1 MGKQPKEIESPD
13 TTMWMVTF
21 ADLVTL
27 LMTFFVLLLT
37 MSSMDTK
44 ALQTMF
50 TLFAG
55 ASGPLDFSPYGKVS
69 PMQGDADMTPG
80 PLDGMSPDNVD
91 MLTTLTEILDN
102 SDYIKEPEAILKRL
116 TVRSRDVVKQLTERY
131 TDQIYVNEDERGVV
145 LTFDETVMFDPG
157 SSRIRPEI
165 YPLLDVLAQV
175 LKAVSGRV
183 LIIGHSDSTPMH
195 SVQYDSNWDLSLS
208 RALNVLYYFTTEH
221 DLSEDR
227 LGVGGMGNTKPIASN
242 KTQAGRD
249 KNRRVEIVITK

>member
-1 MGKQPKEIESPD
+1 MGKKQKEVDSPD

-55 ASGPLDFSPYGKVS
+55 ASGPLDFSPYGRVT
-69 PMQGDADMTPG
+69 PMPGDADMTPG

-91 MLTTLTEILDN
+91 MLTTLTEILDK
-102 SDYIKEPEAILKRL
+102 SDYVKEPEAILKRL
-116 TVRSRDVVKQLTERY
+116 TVRSRDIVKQLTEQY
-131 TDQIYVNEDERGVV
+131 TDQIYVTEDERGVV
-145 LTFDETVMFDPG
+145 LTFDEMVMFDPG
-157 SSRIRPEI
+157 SSRIRQEM

-183 LIIGHSDSTPMH
+183 LILGHSDNMPMH
-195 SVQYDSNWDLSLS
+195 NVQYDSNWDLSLT
-208 RALNVLYYFTTEH
+208 RALNVLYYFTSEH
-221 DLSEDR
+221 GLDQDR
-227 LGVGGMGNTKPIASN
+227 LGVGGMGSTKPVASN
-242 KTQAGRD
+242 TTQAGRN